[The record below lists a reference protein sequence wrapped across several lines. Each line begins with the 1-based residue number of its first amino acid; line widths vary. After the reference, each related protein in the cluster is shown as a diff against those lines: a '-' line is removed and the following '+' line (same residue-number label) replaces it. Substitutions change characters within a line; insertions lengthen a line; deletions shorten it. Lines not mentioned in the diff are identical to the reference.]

1 MPQEQEW
8 LLNYEEE
15 QETDLKRFVTSTCE
29 GEESTR
35 DWDEEETDLK
45 RQSKGCVWIL
55 ICSLRNQ
62 QAWELISTWKTSHK
76 QNTKDLSHLR

>member
-45 RQSKGCVWIL
+45 RQSKGCV
-55 ICSLRNQ
+55 
-62 QAWELISTWKTSHK
+62 
-76 QNTKDLSHLR
+76 